1 MNSLFY
7 KSRRTQGVE
16 EVCLEN
22 KEECKSSRAF
32 ESFRRRG
39 IIEKPSRGDTVLTNS
54 LILYGSVA
62 NRQLRRTVNPFPSG
76 VGGSAPP
83 WPTISG
89 CSSVS
94 RARGLGPRGREGGT
108 HHSDQY
114 GPVIQQQNI
123 RLLSVLRRSITVQA
137 YHPTTKE
144 NLKVF

>member
-1 MNSLFY
+1 MFGLKIPSEAVVKWSLMNSLFY
-7 KSRRTQGVE
+7 KCRRTQVAE
-16 EVCLEN
+16 ENGLEN
-22 KEECKSSRAF
+22 HEGCKSSRAF

-62 NRQLRRTVNPFPSG
+62 NRQLRGSVKPFPLG
-76 VGGSAPP
+76 VGGSVPP

-108 HHSDQY
+108 HPSAQY
-114 GPVIQQQNI
+114 GPVIQ
-123 RLLSVLRRSITVQA
+123 
-137 YHPTTKE
+137 
-144 NLKVF
+144 

>member
-7 KSRRTQGVE
+7 KCRRTQGVE

-62 NRQLRRTVNPFPSG
+62 NRQLRESVKLFPSG

-83 WPTISG
+83 P
-89 CSSVS
+89 
-94 RARGLGPRGREGGT
+94 GPPNG
-108 HHSDQY
+108 S
-114 GPVIQQQNI
+114 
-123 RLLSVLRRSITVQA
+123 
-137 YHPTTKE
+137 K
-144 NLKVF
+144 